1 MVSLRKRS
9 KASSTTAKKLLGKS
23 IEERPETVTN
33 HYEFGHWEI
42 DLILGK
48 KTRGEAVV
56 MTLVE
61 RQTRFAIALK
71 LANKQAETITK
82 AVKSLLSQYPI
93 GSITSDNGSEF
104 SSLLTLKNVDV
115 YFAHPYSSHE
125 RGTNEHFNGLLRE
138 FLPKGVSLN
147 PLTTEELNRYVSAI
161 NNRPRR
167 ILKYKPHIFCLS

>member
-1 MVSLRKRS
+1 
-9 KASSTTAKKLLGKS
+9 
-23 IEERPETVTN
+23 
-33 HYEFGHWEI
+33 
-42 DLILGK
+42 
-48 KTRGEAVV
+48 

-104 SSLLTLKNVDV
+104 SSLSTLKNVDV
-115 YFAHPYSSHE
+115 YFTHPYSSHE

-138 FLPKGVSLN
+138 FLAKGVSLN
-147 PLTTEELNRYVSAI
+147 PLTTEELNRYISAI

-167 ILKYKPHIFCLS
+167 ILKYKTAHFLFELAQTA